1 MKIIPHEA
9 LQKEPQNVYDVLQER
24 GFIEQSTDEAALR
37 EILRGRKVTCYIG
50 FDPTASSFH
59 VGNLVPIM
67 ALAHMQR
74 HEHRPIALV
83 GGGTGLVGDP
93 SGKDQM
99 RQILTYEEIKK
110 NAEMQKKQFAQFYY
124 PEGNRFLNFSED
136 RALLLNN
143 ADWLTKLNYIDF
155 LRDIGV
161 HFSVNRMLAAESVK
175 IRLETGLSFIEFNY
189 QLLQAYDFWYQF
201 KQYDCLIQMG
211 GSDQWGNIVA
221 GIDLIRRLEGKQAYG
236 ITFPLIMTA
245 DGKKM
250 GKTEKGAVWLDPE
263 KTSPYE
269 YYQFWINTDDR
280 DVIRFLALFT
290 FLPIEEIQEKYG
302 KLEGADLRGAKE
314 ELALKATE
322 IVHGKEEAEKAR
334 NASRRVFIR
343 LNATESPDTAHFE
356 IHQEDSI
363 PTTFIDKEKFIEG
376 IPVFKLFETTSLC
389 ASGSEARRLIKQGGA
404 YVNNKKVNKF
414 DYLVKQEDFDPS
426 GTLLLRAGKKKFYRV
441 KILDKN

>member
-1 MKIIPHEA
+1 MKHTEN
-9 LQKEPQNVYDVLQER
+9 KTVYDVFLER
-24 GFIEQSTDEAALR
+24 GFIEKVTDEEKVP
-37 EILRGRKVTCYIG
+37 EILEGKVTCYIG

-59 VGNLVPIM
+59 VGNLIPIM
-67 ALAHMQR
+67 SLAHMQR
-74 HEHRPIALV
+74 HGHQPIALV

-93 SGKDQM
+93 SGKDEM
-99 RQILTYEEIKK
+99 RQILTYEEINK
-110 NAEMQKKQFAQFYY
+110 NAEVQKKQFSQF
-124 PEGNRFLNFSED
+124 LDFSKD

-161 HFSVNRMLAAESVK
+161 HFSVNRMLATESVK

-189 QLLQAYDFWYQF
+189 QLLQAYDFWYLF
-201 KQYDCLIQMG
+201 KHHNCLIQMG

-221 GIDLIRRLEGKQAYG
+221 GIDLIRRLEGRQAYG

-250 GKTEKGAVWLDPE
+250 GKTEKGAVWLDSQR
-263 KTSPYE
+263 TSPYE

-280 DVIRFLALFT
+280 DVERFLALFT
-290 FLPIEEIQEKYG
+290 FLPMEEVGEYG
-302 KLEGADLRGAKE
+302 RLKGADLRRSKE
-314 ELALKATE
+314 ILAFEATK
-322 IVHGKEEAEKAR
+322 IVHGEEEAEKAR

-343 LNATESPDTAHFE
+343 INATESPDTAHFE
-356 IHQEDSI
+356 VDEEDSI

-389 ASGSEARRLIKQGGA
+389 ASSSEARRLIEQGGA
-404 YVNNKKVNKF
+404 YIKNKKVNKF
-414 DYLVKQEDFDPS
+414 DYLVRQEDFDPN
-426 GTLLLRAGKKKFYRV
+426 GTLLLRAGKKKFKRI
-441 KILDKN
+441 KLLDKKK

>member
-1 MKIIPHEA
+1 MMERAEHKDE
-9 LQKEPQNVYDVLQER
+9 NRTVFDVLQER
-24 GFIEQSTDEAALR
+24 GFVEQATDEAQLR
-37 EILRGRKVTCYIG
+37 ELLKGKVTCYIG

-74 HEHRPIALV
+74 HGHRPITLV

-99 RQILTYEEIKK
+99 RQILTYDEIAR
-110 NAEMQKKQFAQFYY
+110 NAEGQKRQFA
-124 PEGNRFLNFSED
+124 RFLNFSEG

-143 ADWLTKLNYIDF
+143 ADWLTRLNYIDF

-189 QLLQAYDFWYQF
+189 QLLQAYDFWHLF
-201 KQYDCLIQMG
+201 KHYECTIQMG

-221 GIDLIRRLEGKQAYG
+221 GTDLIRRLEGKQAYG

-263 KTSPYE
+263 RTSPYE

-280 DVIRFLALFT
+280 DVKRFLALFT
-290 FLPIEEIQEKYG
+290 FLPLGDVEEYG
-302 KLEGADLRGAKE
+302 RLEGAEVRRAKE
-314 ELALKATE
+314 ALAFEATK
-322 IVHGKEEAEKAR
+322 IAHGQEEAGMAR
-334 NASRRVFIR
+334 EASRALFSGSGEEENVPTVEMERDR
-343 LNATESPDTAHFE
+343 FE
-356 IHQEDSI
+356 
-363 PTTFIDKEKFIEG
+363 KG
-376 IPVFKLFETTSLC
+376 IPAFKLFESTGLC
-389 ASGSEARRLIKQGGA
+389 ASGSEARRLIEQGGA
-404 YVNNKKVNKF
+404 YINNRRVERFDSPVAMKEFSENNKM
-414 DYLVKQEDFDPS
+414 
-426 GTLLLRAGKKKFYRV
+426 LLRAGKKKYLRI
-441 KILDKN
+441 KIFQEGP